1 MATAKA
7 KRAARARPPDAPGE
21 GAQALPHTNGAVVQP
36 GEHGRGRRRRHKALA
51 RNGLVEPP
59 AGSPVPA
66 TKSRVP
72 GALTH
77 GSFQPRRRSLTGGE

>member
-1 MATAKA
+1 MAKA
-7 KRAARARPPDAPGE
+7 KKAAAAAPKMRLVQVLRPFRHTTGE
-21 GAQALPHTNGAVVQP
+21 VVQP
-36 GEHGRGRRRRHKALA
+36 GSKVEVDEERHKALA

-59 AGSPVPA
+59 AGPVGHA
-66 TKSRVP
+66 VKARVP